1 MPGSSRLSLR
11 AGYLAR
17 PQARIIANKPGSR
30 AYLSVLSILSILS
43 IPSVLSVLSVP
54 RHLTEGLLTYRHL
67 FFQGFPLTSGS
78 LTPAPSLSVPAPLI

>member
-1 MPGSSRLSLR
+1 MSLR

-17 PQARIIANKPGSR
+17 PQARIIADKPGSR

-43 IPSVLSVLSVP
+43 IPSVLSVLSVLSVP

-67 FFQGFPLTSGS
+67 FF
-78 LTPAPSLSVPAPLI
+78 